1 MNGCNIFI
9 SARLQNNVRRG
20 EQEKGDSCIC
30 GESGWGHRRHS
41 SHQQRRRAAKPR
53 RGRVDIGGGEE
64 AHRGAGHDEDGMM
77 YCDRS
82 SY

>member
-1 MNGCNIFI
+1 MREGENKKRGIRV
-9 SARLQNNVRRG
+9 SAGR
-20 EQEKGDSCIC
+20 
-30 GESGWGHRRHS
+30 SGWGLRRRS
-41 SHQQRRRAAKPR
+41 SHQQRRAAKPR

-82 SY
+82 HYSAQIEQLLSF